1 MNKFYLTLVVLLLAI
16 SNLSSQN
23 YNKNFSYKLNS
34 GWGFLGDGDL
44 PTLSLENEFTYNIN
58 HYFSTSF
65 IFGIGR
71 NIETSHAHSDYLFG
85 SFDMYIS
92 PFKNNKR
99 NNFKIGGGY
108 SYIDVSNTYVMIRFY
123 ENGEKYDFYD
133 YYPNRQH
140 AFNIVI
146 DNEFKINS
154 RFMIG
159 LKAYTIGNNDQGGI
173 LTGISFKLG
182 VSL

>member
-1 MNKFYLTLVVLLLAI
+1 M
-16 SNLSSQN
+16 S
-23 YNKNFSYKLNS
+23 
-34 GWGFLGDGDL
+34 
-44 PTLSLENEFTYNIN
+44 
-58 HYFSTSF
+58 
-65 IFGIGR
+65 
-71 NIETSHAHSDYLFG
+71 
-85 SFDMYIS
+85 
-92 PFKNNKR
+92 NKR

-123 ENGEKYDFYD
+123 ENGEKYDLYD